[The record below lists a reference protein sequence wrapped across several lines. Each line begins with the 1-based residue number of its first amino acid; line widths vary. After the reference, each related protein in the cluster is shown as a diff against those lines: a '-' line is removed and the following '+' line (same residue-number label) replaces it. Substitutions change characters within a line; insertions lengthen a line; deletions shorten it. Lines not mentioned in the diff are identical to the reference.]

1 MLERIPKTNSILQHT
16 IMRKI
21 MQQKI
26 YIFIKCFY
34 YSERAVP
41 WRSFHEICLFL
52 TMHHFYK
59 VTSLSAE
66 NFFCKK
72 ESSSEMQSS
81 VFTGRLDICWF
92 WIAVF
97 FTYAYI
103 LLSLFFHDRK
113 IHRDW
118 IWVVFWEKRVK
129 EMDQLQRK
137 QKRRHHSGDIM
148 KVFSV
153 VQE

>member
-34 YSERAVP
+34 YSERAVS

-92 WIAVF
+92 WIAMF
-97 FTYAYI
+97 FTCAYHSAVTVFPWQENTQR
-103 LLSLFFHDRK
+103 LNLSGFLR
-113 IHRDW
+113 
-118 IWVVFWEKRVK
+118 ERVK

-137 QKRRHHSGDIM
+137 QKRRHHSGDIT

>member
-1 MLERIPKTNSILQHT
+1 MLERIPKTYSILQHT

-92 WIAVF
+92 WIAMF
-97 FTYAYI
+97 FTYAYHSAVTVFPWQENTQR
-103 LLSLFFHDRK
+103 LNLSGFLREK
-113 IHRDW
+113 SERDGSAAKKTEEASSLW
-118 IWVVFWEKRVK
+118 GYNESF
-129 EMDQLQRK
+129 
-137 QKRRHHSGDIM
+137 
-148 KVFSV
+148 
-153 VQE
+153 